1 MMARLGME
9 LGARTIRA
17 VRVEGWPNPRT
28 RALEIEWDRENP
40 EEAAQALRQHLG
52 GARRVAVALDLPLL
66 SVKRVKLP
74 AVPAAERRNILRLE
88 PERFFALR
96 AEDVVPA
103 VRADDDLVFAAREAP
118 LAGWLAALER
128 LAPVETVEPAPVAL
142 ARALAGAPLADAV
155 ILLDS
160 GDDGIGLVEIR
171 GGRVTRAR
179 RLFGDIAAAA
189 TALAADGG
197 PATLYVSPWNEER
210 VRALAALLPDATL
223 RPLPAVA
230 NLAAPFLPA
239 YGAALAIGSEPDF
252 AGTLIPPDLARG
264 IRARHRREL
273 GLAAATAAVA
283 LVFALTS
290 IDSWRARATRR
301 LDADLQVLRE
311 RAAPALAVETQL
323 EAMAR
328 QTRAIRQIDLERPDP
343 LRLLRALSRQLP
355 AGAVVRGLRSTGG
368 EWQVD
373 GYAPN
378 AARLLAALGATP
390 EFKEVHFLSATNR
403 AQLGDRTYES
413 FSLAFRFVPAP

>member
-128 LAPVETVEPAPVAL
+128 LAPVETVEPAPTAL

-179 RLFGDIAAAA
+179 RLFGDIAAA
-189 TALAADGG
+189 
-197 PATLYVSPWNEER
+197 
-210 VRALAALLPDATL
+210 
-223 RPLPAVA
+223 RPT
-230 NLAAPFLPA
+230 AAPPRC
-239 YGAALAIGSEPDF
+239 
-252 AGTLIPPDLARG
+252 T
-264 IRARHRREL
+264 
-273 GLAAATAAVA
+273 
-283 LVFALTS
+283 
-290 IDSWRARATRR
+290 
-301 LDADLQVLRE
+301 
-311 RAAPALAVETQL
+311 
-323 EAMAR
+323 
-328 QTRAIRQIDLERPDP
+328 
-343 LRLLRALSRQLP
+343 
-355 AGAVVRGLRSTGG
+355 
-368 EWQVD
+368 
-373 GYAPN
+373 
-378 AARLLAALGATP
+378 
-390 EFKEVHFLSATNR
+390 
-403 AQLGDRTYES
+403 
-413 FSLAFRFVPAP
+413 